1 MAGLKDGTEAV
12 IVAAQE
18 RALGLRSIEAVVYHT
33 SKKPK
38 CRLYRDALEIIQH
51 ITAEC
56 KMLAGSAYIQSIQ
69 EHLCRVCACPKVKM
83 VGENE

>member
-1 MAGLKDGTEAV
+1 MSLTAWESESDLK
-12 IVAAQE
+12 
-18 RALGLRSIEAVVYHT
+18 LRPGKQTDHT
-33 SKKPK
+33 RRDLR
-38 CRLYRDALEIIQH
+38 CRLCWDALEIIQH